1 MDNQNNNI
9 KIIYGNKELKEIYN
23 EILKEEL
30 NKLEKK
36 LKINK
41 LELKKINNM
50 LEEIYQDKVNKIIRH
65 EDFEKFYSKKIE
77 EKTKILNKI
86 NVLEYEIKKQKEE
99 LEKVD
104 MNKILKQTKE
114 ILSLKNV
121 TKEMYEKL
129 IEKIE
134 FDSDK
139 NIFIKFKFEKYI

>member
-1 MDNQNNNI
+1 
-9 KIIYGNKELKEIYN
+9 
-23 EILKEEL
+23 
-30 NKLEKK
+30 
-36 LKINK
+36 
-41 LELKKINNM
+41 M
-50 LEEIYQDKVNKIIRH
+50 LEEIYQDKVNKIIRQ

-77 EKTKILNKI
+77 EKTKISNEIKI
-86 NVLEYEIKKQKEE
+86 LEYEIKKQKEE

-104 MNKILKQTKE
+104 INKILKQIKE

-139 NIFIKFKFEKYI
+139 NIFIKFKFERCI